1 MNRLARIQ
9 ASFRRATVCRRDSRW
24 PRTSSPPS
32 VVTSARFSG
41 TNVAEFG
48 ARRHAIPVISSVA
61 AISRLIRVVTT
72 SFSTSRSRS
81 WMCRRSS
88 RRWTVIPSAPESSAI
103 AAAAAG
109 SGTCPRR
116 AWRSVATWS
125 MFTPRR
131 FPTASTPLFPRLLR
145 QGLHDRLDLL
155 PVLPFHHDP
164 QERLRA
170 AVPDHD
176 PPPAPQHLL
185 ELALRLPEPL
195 HRIQRD
201 ALLHPDVLE
210 DLRERHQPLPHLGRL
225 LPGLDHHGEELQ
237 GGQHP
242 VPRGR
247 VIEEDQVAG
256 LLPAEIVSPLAH
268 HLDHVPVPDRRP
280 DQPDLPLLEIQ
291 LQADVAHHGGDQG
304 ALGELLLPRQLL
316 RAHRHDPV
324 AVEHLSLLVHDDHPV
339 GVAV

>member
-9 ASFRRATVCRRDSRW
+9 ASESRATVRMRDSRC

-32 VVTSARFSG
+32 AVTSSRFSG
-41 TNVAEFG
+41 TRVAENG
-48 ARRHAIPVISSVA
+48 RRPCAIRVISSVA

-109 SGTCPRR
+109 SGTRPRR

-131 FPTASTPLFPRLLR
+131 FPTASPPLFPRLLR
-145 QGLHDRLDLL
+145 QGLHDRLDLR

-170 AVPDHD
+170 AVPDDD
-176 PPPAPQHLL
+176 PAAVAQHLL

-201 ALLHPDVLE
+201 PLLHPDVLE
-210 DLRERHQPLPHLGRL
+210 DLRERHQPFPHLGRL
-225 LPGLDHHGEELQ
+225 PSRLDHHGEELQ
-237 GGQHP
+237 
-242 VPRGR
+242 
-247 VIEEDQVAG
+247 
-256 LLPAEIVSPLAH
+256 
-268 HLDHVPVPDRRP
+268 RR
-280 DQPDLPLLEIQ
+280 
-291 LQADVAHHGGDQG
+291 
-304 ALGELLLPRQLL
+304 
-316 RAHRHDPV
+316 
-324 AVEHLSLLVHDDHPV
+324 
-339 GVAV
+339 